1 IGAWQHHQ
9 DKKEAQQSS
18 LSVTTPGQR

>member
-1 IGAWQHHQ
+1 AWQHHQ

>member
-1 IGAWQHHQ
+1 WQHHQ

>member
-1 IGAWQHHQ
+1 QHHQ